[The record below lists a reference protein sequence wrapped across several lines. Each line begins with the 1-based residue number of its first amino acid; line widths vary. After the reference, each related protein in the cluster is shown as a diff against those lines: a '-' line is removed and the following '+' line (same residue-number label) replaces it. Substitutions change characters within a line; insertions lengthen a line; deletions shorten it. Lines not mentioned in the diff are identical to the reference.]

1 MQSSERDDGALTRW
15 QQLKRLRSK
24 ESGYFEGRINKIVGL
39 NNNKCKR
46 GVKEDSKDFGLT
58 KENMEMPS
66 N

>member
-1 MQSSERDDGALTRW
+1 M
-15 QQLKRLRSK
+15 KRLRSK